1 MQIREIRGNK
11 KVYLRGIKQETII
24 IMRKTT
30 LILAFL
36 AVVAYGGA
44 QEFLTPVSY
53 GIYDYFENGNET
65 MYQLLVAGEKI
76 NENSASW
83 TAQFSTYFLCA
94 PSFSPEYALV
104 VGNNQLIL
112 NKAKAN
118 IWYYL
123 TANAYIQA
131 PDFNKRDKEQRKQIR
146 HLANSMKSDLVNS
159 FTMDISKEQSECIAA
174 LFKHATQT
182 ATHLQ
187 CLSLGIDGT
196 TYYFNHSGK
205 LASVWMPSEGRTAQ
219 LVGIAL
225 KLCYAVV
232 HQDTTVLNQQMEAC
246 RALTKEFKQEYPD
259 RYFQPSWVSRSSG
272 DKGPW
277 HCELSGDNCMELEV
291 LFDTAISDITAQSVS
306 DLYTDSL
313 ASWSREYFLTSDNPR
328 YPSVVIDNHADSA
341 ICLATQN
348 ERYVWRKITIPETL
362 WRRKVILTAAQL
374 PPGRYYFAEGEWR
387 EQ

>member
-1 MQIREIRGNK
+1 
-11 KVYLRGIKQETII
+11 
-24 IMRKTT
+24 MRKTI

-36 AVVAYGGA
+36 AVVACGGA
-44 QEFLTPVSY
+44 QDFLTPLSY

-76 NENSASW
+76 NEKNASR
-83 TAQFSTYFLCA
+83 TAQFSTFFLCA

-104 VGNNQLIL
+104 VSNNQLIL
-112 NKAKAN
+112 NKAKEN

-123 TANAYIQA
+123 TENACIQA

-159 FTMDISKEQSECIAA
+159 FTMDISKEQSECIAT

-187 CLSLGIDGT
+187 SLSLGNDGT

-205 LASVWMPSEGRTAQ
+205 LASVWLPSGGRTAQ
-219 LVGIAL
+219 LVHIAL
-225 KLCYAVV
+225 KLCYAVE

-246 RALTKEFKQEYPD
+246 RALTKEFKQEYLD
-259 RYFQPSWVSRSSG
+259 RYFQPSWISRSSG

-277 HCELSGDNCMELEV
+277 HCELSGDHCMELEV
-291 LFDTAISDITAQSVS
+291 LFDTAISDKTAQAVS
-306 DLYTDSL
+306 NLYTDSL
-313 ASWSREYFLTSDNPR
+313 ASWSRELFLTSDSPR
-328 YPSVVIDNHADSA
+328 YPSVSINNHRDTA
-341 ICLATQN
+341 ICIVKQMENSFIWRGIIIPAT
-348 ERYVWRKITIPETL
+348 Y
-362 WRRKVILTAAQL
+362 WRREVILTAAQL
-374 PPGRYYFAEGEWR
+374 PPGRYYYAEGEWR
-387 EQ
+387 KQ

>member
-1 MQIREIRGNK
+1 MQICEIRGNK
-11 KVYLRGIKQETII
+11 KVYLRGIKQGTTI

-36 AVVAYGGA
+36 AVVVCSRA

-65 MYQLLVAGEKI
+65 MYQLLVAGEKV

-131 PDFNKRDKEQRKQIR
+131 PNFNKRDKEQRKQIR

-174 LFKHATQT
+174 LFKHAIQT

-187 CLSLGIDGT
+187 CLSLGFDGT

-232 HQDTTVLNQQMEAC
+232 HQDTTVLNRQMEAC

-277 HCELSGDNCMELEV
+277 HCELNGDNCMELEV
-291 LFDTAISDITAQSVS
+291 LFDTAVTTETAHSTS
-306 DLYTDSL
+306 TLYTDSL
-313 ASWSREYFLTSDNPR
+313 ASWSREIFLTSDNPR

-362 WRRKVILTAAQL
+362 WCRKVILTAAQL